1 MPSNIAIG
9 TILCLRSFA
18 LATALMVSCVVQ
30 GQIGGSPEPATVQ
43 GFVRD
48 VDQDPVAGAIVSLQ
62 GKDVQTLTVRT
73 DATGA
78 YRFSGLNSGVYML
91 RAEMVGQGE
100 ATSGPIALGPK
111 ESITIDLIL
120 APAKATVPQKS
131 SVGPPEFFDEPHFT
145 VAGVAD
151 TTNLGGH
158 GSDVVVRNREA
169 LAQETAALR
178 KQVTT
183 KDSDSIA
190 EQHHLTADA
199 DEKAGKPLDAVREYQ
214 NAAELNPS
222 ETNLFDWGAEL
233 LLHHAAEPAIEVF
246 TKGNRSFPRSVRM
259 LVGLGAA
266 WYSRGSYDQAVERFC
281 EASDLNPE
289 DPNPYLFMGKM
300 QTAETVDS
308 PAIVERL
315 GRFARLDPQ
324 NSLANYYYAV
334 ALWKQYKSGG
344 EVKDLDLVKSL
355 LEKAVHLDPK
365 LGLAH
370 LQLGI
375 LYSEQGDIPKAIAAY
390 QRAIEA
396 SPQLEQAHYRLA
408 QAYKRTGQTAKAHT
422 EIQQYERISNEKT
435 QEVERERHELQ
446 QFVYKMRDGMPAS
459 QPQ

>member
-1 MPSNIAIG
+1 MRSNIDG
-9 TILCLRSFA
+9 GRILRLRSFV
-18 LATALMVSCVVQ
+18 LAATLMVSCVVQ
-30 GQIGGSPEPATVQ
+30 GQTGGPPEPATVQ
-43 GFVRD
+43 GLVRG
-48 VDQDPVAGAIVSLQ
+48 VDHYPVAGATVSLQ
-62 GKDVQTLTVRT
+62 AKDRQTLTVRT
-73 DATGA
+73 DSTGA
-78 YRFSGLNSGVYML
+78 YRFSALSSGVYTL
-91 RAEMVGQGE
+91 HAEMAGQGE
-100 ATSGPIALGPK
+100 ATSGSFALGPK
-111 ESITIDLIL
+111 ESITIDLNL
-120 APAKATVPQKS
+120 ASAKATVPQNSLVKQ
-131 SVGPPEFFDEPHFT
+131 PEFFDEPHFT

-158 GSDVVVRNREA
+158 GSDVIVRNREA

-190 EQHHLTADA
+190 EQHHLAADA

-233 LLHHAAEPAIEVF
+233 LLHRAAEPAIEVF

-266 WYSRGSYDQAVERFC
+266 WYSRGSYDQAAQRFC

-289 DPNPYLFMGKM
+289 DPNPYLFMGRM

-315 GRFARLDPQ
+315 GRFARLEPQ

-334 ALWKQYKSGG
+334 ALWKQYKSVD
-344 EVKDLDLVKSL
+344 EMKDLELVKSL

-375 LYSEQGDIPKAIAAY
+375 LYSEQGDIPKAISAY

-408 QAYKRTGQTAKAHT
+408 QAYKRVGQTAKAHT
-422 EIQQYERISNEKT
+422 EIQQYERISNEKA
-435 QEVERERHELQ
+435 QEVDRQRRELQ
-446 QFVYKMRDGMPAS
+446 QFVYKMRDEMPAS
-459 QPQ
+459 PPQ